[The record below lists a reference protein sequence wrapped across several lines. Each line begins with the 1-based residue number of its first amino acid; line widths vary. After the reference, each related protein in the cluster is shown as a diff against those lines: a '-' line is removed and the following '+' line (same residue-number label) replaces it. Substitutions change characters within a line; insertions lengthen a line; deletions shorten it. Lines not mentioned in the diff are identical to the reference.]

1 MATATTVSDKALSQA
16 RNIARFRE
24 VIVAPVV
31 SEKSYAN
38 FDQGV
43 YTFVVSGS
51 ANKVEIRQAI
61 EALFNVT
68 VKDVRTHNRQGKR
81 KRNRKTGTWGQR
93 AAKKIA
99 IVVLKDGDSIEVLGA

>member
-1 MATATTVSDKALSQA
+1 MATTNTVSDKALSQA
-16 RNIARFRE
+16 RNIARYRE
-24 VIVAPVV
+24 IIVAPVV
-31 SEKSYAN
+31 SEKSYAS

-43 YTFVVSGS
+43 YTFVVNSG
-51 ANKVEIRQAI
+51 ANKIEIRQAV

-68 VKDVRTHNRQGKR
+68 VKDVRTHNRTGKR

-99 IVVLKDGDSIEVLGA
+99 VVVLKDGDSIEVLGA